1 MLKTHMIFISG
12 CLFERNKH
20 CRGHCYMQGQI
31 NYAERDA
38 FSSPRAPRARGPG
51 SSDVLSM
58 LGKQLVA
65 ERVS

>member
-1 MLKTHMIFISG
+1 MLKTHMIFISS

-31 NYAERDA
+31 NYAGRDV
-38 FSSPRAPRARGPG
+38 FLSPCAPRARGPG